1 MEHSGQLIA
10 SLRLIG
16 ISKDGVEKAFVVG
29 VGVPEQRPTGEWA
42 CPTLTQDFAEQRP
55 IYGEGSIQAVCL
67 GLSFIRTRLQH
78 FLDRGGRLLLADSRE
93 EIQSAHLDVMFAR
106 MSNEGTDR

>member
-29 VGVPEQRPTGEWA
+29 VGVPELRPTGGWA
-42 CPTLTQDFAEQRP
+42 CPTLTQDFAEPRP
-55 IYGEGSIQAVCL
+55 IHGEGSIQAVCL

-78 FLDRGGRLLLADSRE
+78 FLDRGGRLLHADSRE
-93 EIQSAHLDVMFAR
+93 EIQSAQLDDMFAG
-106 MSNEGTDR
+106 MKGT